1 MSHHGGQDRRI
12 TGFNTIILQDLARGI
27 RASPGQLGGLFRF
40 SAFRSCST
48 AARVKKLGRL
58 AMAVAHSAGAPFT
71 RENNV
76 LAALA
81 ERVERG
87 VPLETIAGTKFV
99 DDTSALGVEG
109 G

>member
-1 MSHHGGQDRRI
+1 
-12 TGFNTIILQDLARGI
+12 
-27 RASPGQLGGLFRF
+27 
-40 SAFRSCST
+40 
-48 AARVKKLGRL
+48 
-58 AMAVAHSAGAPFT
+58 MAVAHSAGAPFT